1 MNNQLSDLRYNPNL
15 DLAKKL
21 EAFFNKKDKT
31 QFEQE
36 IIAKNI
42 NDVGNTASFFNV
54 LYGDFAM
61 RSGDFERA
69 KTYYEKGSDFSGIP
83 LSEGIYDYN
92 TGEYVKIAD
101 PSKVYNG
108 FNNISS
114 LIFGHNHLV
123 SYGSPENEMMKAE
136 QFVSEFPFIKANMN
150 KLELSTALLQLKKVA
165 AGKDEKAAKANQL
178 IGNLLYN
185 TSALGYYRQVFVM
198 DIDNSNG
205 PKYHFDKTDSP
216 FQFYYKNYSSNVF
229 IAPDNYDLAIG
240 FYKKALQNTLDKE
253 QKARI
258 LFQMASAEQGKY
270 YQYEAK
276 NTFNANYDDPDWSK
290 KQDEWMKNMDQ
301 SKNQKYRTYFAE
313 LKKNYAETQTS
324 KGLQGTCSYYDYFMK
339 KN

>member
-1 MNNQLSDLRYNPNL
+1 
-15 DLAKKL
+15 
-21 EAFFNKKDKT
+21 T

-150 KLELSTALLQLKKVA
+150 KLELSSALLQLKKVA

-198 DIDNSNG
+198 DMG
-205 PKYHFDKTDSP
+205 EA
-216 FQFYYKNYSSNVF
+216 VR
-229 IAPDNYDLAIG
+229 IADLARELIRMTG
-240 FYKKALQNTLDKE
+240 HTEAEIPIVFSGLRPGEKLYEELLADADTTLPTPHPRLRLAQLRGELPADWIDRLMTLATDDAAATPAVLR
-253 QKARI
+253 AR
-258 LFQMASAEQGKY
+258 FG
-270 YQYEAK
+270 
-276 NTFNANYDDPDWSK
+276 
-290 KQDEWMKNMDQ
+290 DQ
-301 SKNQKYRTYFAE
+301 
-313 LKKNYAETQTS
+313 LV
-324 KGLQGTCSYYDYFMK
+324 D
-339 KN
+339 